1 MHTRAALAM
10 CENIDDN
17 VGRLL
22 RHLEQRQ
29 LAEDTIVIYFS
40 DNGPN
45 GARFNGGMRGRKGT
59 TFEGGLRVPFLI
71 RYPKQ
76 IPGGCQVDRIAG
88 AIDLLP
94 TLADLAGIELRPKK
108 PLDGISIA
116 PLLRG
121 GDEFVPDR
129 LLFSAWNKKASV
141 RSQRFRMQADGTLY
155 DLERDPGEMT
165 DVADA
170 HPEVTRRLGAALQA
184 WLDETQPKS
193 SRSAPS
199 RPITLGHPDERQTQ
213 LPARDAQPHGS
224 VVRSNRFPNCTYMTH
239 WTTAAEDQITWDVEV
254 LEGGRFEVQMYYA
267 CAEQSVGSQL
277 ELQFGDQRLQVTIDQ
292 ANDVPAIG
300 SEHDRVER
308 QESYVKVWRPMRLGV
323 IQLPSG
329 RGTLTLRALRS
340 DAEQVA
346 DMRLLLLRR
355 VAS

>member
-1 MHTRAALAM
+1 
-10 CENIDDN
+10 
-17 VGRLL
+17 
-22 RHLEQRQ
+22 
-29 LAEDTIVIYFS
+29 
-40 DNGPN
+40 
-45 GARFNGGMRGRKGT
+45 MRGRKGT

-76 IPGGCQVDRIAG
+76 IPAGSRVDRIAG

-94 TLADLAGIELRPKK
+94 TLADLAGIELRSKK
-108 PLDGISIA
+108 PIDGISIA
-116 PLLRG
+116 PWLRG
-121 GDEFVPDR
+121 DDKTAAER

-155 DLERDPGEMT
+155 DLETDPGETT
-165 DVADA
+165 DVADS
-170 HPEVTRRLGAALQA
+170 HPEVTRRLGAALRA
-184 WLDETQPKS
+184 WLDETQPKPS
-193 SRSAPS
+193 QSAPT
-199 RPITLGHPDERQTQ
+199 RPITVGHPEERQTQ
-213 LPARDAQPHGS
+213 LPARDAQPRGS

-239 WTTAAEDQITWDVEV
+239 WTTAPEDEITWDVEV
-254 LEGGRFEVQMYYA
+254 LEGGAFEVQMYYA
-267 CAEQSVGSQL
+267 CAQESVGSEL
-277 ELQFGDQRLQVTIDQ
+277 ELRFGDQRLQATIDQ
-292 ANDVPAIG
+292 ANDVPAMG

-308 QESYVKVWRPMRLGV
+308 QESYVKAWRPMKLGV